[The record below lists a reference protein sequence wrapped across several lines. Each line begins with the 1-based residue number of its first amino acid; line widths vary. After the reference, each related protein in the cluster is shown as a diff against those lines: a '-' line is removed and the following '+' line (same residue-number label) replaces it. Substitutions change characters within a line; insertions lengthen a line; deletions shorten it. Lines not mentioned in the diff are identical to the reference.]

1 MFCKNNYNIK
11 SLNNKQN
18 LIYNF
23 LINRLPKYTRTFKIK
38 SFKSKK
44 KHKIQKA
51 LLTAK
56 FIEYNTEV
64 CNFIIVDI
72 DNRNLK
78 LYEIFELLKLHNIP
92 FTWLLHTKKGYH
104 IAWALEHPFI
114 LNPKYQTE
122 SDKKAE
128 RYAKY
133 IQKKL
138 ILLLGGDPAAA
149 RLKGIWRN
157 PINHNSIFYI
167 KNTYAL
173 NELDIYIHELDSPE
187 IKINNKKKTKKGA
200 EIFHN
205 NPIFV
210 KEIATE
216 ILENP
221 LKLQEISKGLRNS
234 LIWYLGMLTAKPFQN
249 LKKEEKI
256 TAWNTQILEQINF
269 YNSNLKN
276 PLSQEELK
284 EITKSIFKYYIQKKI
299 YVSLGNYK
307 KWDKKSKNEYMKQY
321 RIKKGKHKQTREQQK
336 TTNLNKVKQAL
347 EKAETIKEAIKIA
360 KVSKRTFY
368 KYLKQIKE
376 EKKRINIK
384 QIKEN
389 ISRAKNNCKFTKSIH
404 LQIMEKIKKKELHLI
419 KIKSILFVLNYK
431 NDNDLCIKRRQTCR
445 E

>member
-138 ILLLGGDPAAA
+138 ILLLQGDPAAA

-167 KNTYAL
+167 KNTYEL
-173 NELDIYIHELDSPE
+173 NELDIYIHEFDSPE
-187 IKINNKKKTKKGA
+187 IKINNKKKIKKGA

-205 NPIFV
+205 DPIFV
-210 KEIATE
+210 KEIAAE

-221 LKLQEISKGLRNS
+221 LKLQELSKGLRNS
-234 LIWYLGMLTAKPFQN
+234 LIWYLGMLIAKPFQN

-256 TAWNTQILEQINF
+256 TAWHTQILEQIKF

-284 EITKSIFKYYIQKKI
+284 EITKSIFNYYIQKKI
-299 YVSLGNYK
+299 YVSLGEYQNWSK
-307 KWDKKSKNEYMKQY
+307 RSKNEYMKLY
-321 RIKKGKHKQTREQQK
+321 RRKKGIHKQTRKEQK
-336 TTNLNKVKQAL
+336 NTNFKKVKQAL
-347 EKAETIKEAIKIA
+347 EEAKTIKKAIKKA
-360 KVSKRTFY
+360 GLSRRTFY
-368 KYLKQIKE
+368 KYYKEIKKKKESLYFKKIKE
-376 EKKRINIK
+376 I
-384 QIKEN
+384 
-389 ISRAKNNCKFTKSIH
+389 ISRTKNNCKFTKSIH
-404 LQIMEKIKKKELHLI
+404 LQIMEKIKKKKLHLI